1 MIGKNDLQTPED
13 DFGHLDTREPEAQP
27 EKPKPAKKLG
37 PTAELTA
44 LRERVTRARKMR
56 PPRGFH
62 CRDCFGKA
70 RDAVLTFVEGEE

>member
-1 MIGKNDLQTPED
+1 MIGRDDLQTPED
-13 DFGHLDTREPEAQP
+13 GLATLETREPEP
-27 EKPKPAKKLG
+27 EEKAAPPKKKLG
-37 PTAELTA
+37 PTAELNA